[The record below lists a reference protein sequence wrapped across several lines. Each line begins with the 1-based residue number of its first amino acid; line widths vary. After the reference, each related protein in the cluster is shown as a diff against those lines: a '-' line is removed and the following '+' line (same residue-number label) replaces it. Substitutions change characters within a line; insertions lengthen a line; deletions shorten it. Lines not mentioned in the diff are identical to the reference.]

1 MYPCLKHPEVVM
13 EFENKITVL
22 LVDDHLV
29 VLQGVRAF
37 LESHPDMQVIG
48 AVETGDEA
56 VGLARDFA
64 PDVALVDMVMPQ
76 MDGVETTR
84 RIRQVSPRTQVII
97 FTSFHQDEH
106 VFPAIQA
113 GAISYI
119 LKDARPDEIAAAVR
133 KAARGEAVLHPK
145 VASRLV
151 QQLQGQGKNQHNP
164 FTELSERELQVL
176 ELIARGLSNQ
186 DIGTRLFIS
195 EKTVKSHVSN
205 ILSKLHLSDRTQAAV
220 FAWQQ
225 GIMRKE
231 K

>member
-1 MYPCLKHPEVVM
+1 M

-64 PDVALVDMVMPQ
+64 PDIALVDMVMPQ

-113 GAISYI
+113 GAISYL

-151 QQLQGQGKNQHNP
+151 QQLQGHGKNQHNP

-176 ELIARGLSNQ
+176 ELIAMGLSNQ